1 MSAPQFWSTPL
12 RYLRWASHEKPAI
25 FYSLLIG
32 SMGPVALVTLPPLR
46 RALGDVDPEP
56 IPMTYPSKPANPP
69 TLSGKLGWLAAPPI
83 GSIRLTTI
91 SHIVPKGP
99 RVVPQGYED

>member
-1 MSAPQFWSTPL
+1 MSTPQFWSTPL
-12 RYLRWASHEKPAI
+12 RYIRWASHEKPAI

-56 IPMTYPSKPANPP
+56 IPMTYP
-69 TLSGKLGWLAAPPI
+69 I
-83 GSIRLTTI
+83 
-91 SHIVPKGP
+91 PKGP

>member
-1 MSAPQFWSTPL
+1 MSTPLFWSTPI

-56 IPMTYPSKPANPP
+56 IPLSYPRKDIIPSEGRESVWLMTMFNLCS
-69 TLSGKLGWLAAPPI
+69 SE
-83 GSIRLTTI
+83 GSAGY
-91 SHIVPKGP
+91 SHGI
-99 RVVPQGYED
+99 